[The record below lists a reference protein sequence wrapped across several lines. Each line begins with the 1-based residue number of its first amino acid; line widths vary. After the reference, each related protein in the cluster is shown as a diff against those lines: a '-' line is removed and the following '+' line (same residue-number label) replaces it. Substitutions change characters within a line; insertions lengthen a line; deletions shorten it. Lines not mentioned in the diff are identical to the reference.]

1 MVKNLPAMWE
11 TWVQSLDWEG
21 PLEEGVATYSVS
33 LPGESPRTDEP
44 EATVHGVTES
54 DTIEQL
60 STAQQPSAVAST
72 VSSSICH
79 EVMGLDAMTLVFF
92 NVEF

>member
-54 DTIEQL
+54 DTTEQL
-60 STAQQPSAVAST
+60 STAQQPSAVPST